1 MKKGFTLI
9 ELLAVILISGIIA
22 LIAIPTVNNILKEAR
37 RGAFSST
44 LNNLEKAIEEKCT
57 LEQIKNQVI
66 TTSYSITDGVI
77 SPSLDI
83 KGDLPD
89 GTITVNSNCEV
100 SFTLSDNNFTGTKDF
115 VGEITITDGST
126 DTGVVYKEAI
136 LNGTDP
142 VLNNGLIP
150 VTIANYGT
158 VKKADTSTKW
168 YSYAEKKWANA
179 VILKDSGKIESNGTI
194 KEESIRA
201 YFVWI
206 PRYKYKIFN
215 MGNYANGIDGSY
227 LSGNSYEEHATEIE
241 IIFENKNT
249 SISIGEEVGQYHSHP
264 AFQAFDANGFWTS
277 KFEMTGSIDYAE
289 SKPLQM
295 PIDSV
300 NFKTLF
306 DTAFNFNRDMES
318 HMMKNTE
325 WGAVAYLS
333 HSRYGI
339 NKEINVNNS
348 CEYTGYSSTLPIN
361 QSIFPEGFEAG
372 TDEMLPYNTEIGYL
386 ASTTGNI
393 TGIYD
398 MSGGSYEFVAAYN
411 AANSDHVASG
421 SGFESDPS
429 TIYGDKYFDKYYG
442 SEHSD
447 RILGDATGELGP
459 FYNIHIAMSAYYTAG
474 WYRNRLASMG
484 ESNVNLYMRGGIC
497 GYEASGQFSANTNS
511 GHAYSNQATR
521 IVLAG

>member
-1 MKKGFTLI
+1 
-9 ELLAVILISGIIA
+9 
-22 LIAIPTVNNILKEAR
+22 
-37 RGAFSST
+37 
-44 LNNLEKAIEEKCT
+44 
-57 LEQIKNQVI
+57 
-66 TTSYSITDGVI
+66 
-77 SPSLDI
+77 
-83 KGDLPD
+83 
-89 GTITVNSNCEV
+89 
-100 SFTLSDNNFTGTKDF
+100 
-115 VGEITITDGST
+115 
-126 DTGVVYKEAI
+126 
-136 LNGTDP
+136 
-142 VLNNGLIP
+142 
-150 VTIANYGT
+150 
-158 VKKADTSTKW
+158 
-168 YSYAEKKWANA
+168 
-179 VILKDSGKIESNGTI
+179 
-194 KEESIRA
+194 
-201 YFVWI
+201 
-206 PRYKYKIFN
+206 
-215 MGNYANGIDGSY
+215 
-227 LSGNSYEEHATEIE
+227 
-241 IIFENKNT
+241 
-249 SISIGEEVGQYHSHP
+249 
-264 AFQAFDANGFWTS
+264 
-277 KFEMTGSIDYAE
+277 MTGSIDYAE

-372 TDEMLPYNTEIGYL
+372 TDEMLPYNYEIGYL